1 MLARTRLTRPG
12 RSRDV
17 LAWLAVLLVIP
28 ALLPLAAPGY
38 FTHAHDAP
46 HSLFFVVEFDQAVR
60 SGALWPVWA
69 PDQAIGFGYPLW
81 LVIAP
86 LAFAVAEVFHLIG
99 LNIVTAVK
107 VTWALCF
114 VVGALGS
121 YRLARRWWGP
131 LAGLVASV
139 AFTYGPYHLVQIYV
153 RGDLAEFAALAAF
166 PWALLAFV
174 NLLDEPRPK
183 RLALAGLSMGVLLL
197 THTVS
202 ELLYVPLLAVFVA
215 VKLLTGEASL
225 LRFRRTRPPVMRA
238 VYACAAL
245 VLGVAVAAIFML
257 PAFFERQYIVQAQ
270 FVRENYSYLKQ
281 FVYPS
286 QLFSPY
292 WGFGYAVEGAN
303 DEMSF
308 QLGLLPLLGALVGAW
323 AALRGRLTERSG
335 TSAPL
340 PRRTEALFLAVAS
353 IVIIAAMLPIAEPL
367 WRAVPLVS
375 LIQFP
380 WRLLTLTTVTLS
392 LLAGLGA
399 HYLECGSSTAA
410 RSSAAAT
417 DDGTPYVYGAVLLI
431 ALAGFTYTQPQ
442 LFDVPAMAETPYS
455 VIDFEL
461 RFPDMRGMTQWSER
475 VPANEDSPLLA
486 QYKAGQPL
494 QRVAILQGS
503 ASILSQHADAVSI
516 SAQVRADAPARVRIY
531 TYYFPGWRATIDGQ
545 PVAISPDPPNGLIGL
560 DVPAGEHAISV
571 RFGPTPLRAASAAIT
586 ILALLASAGLWWFD
600 RKTPL
605 AAGTSDW

>member
-1 MLARTRLTRPG
+1 MLARTRLTQPG
-12 RSRDV
+12 RPRDM

-46 HSLFFVVEFDQAVR
+46 HSIFFLVEFDQAVR
-60 SGALWPVWA
+60 SGAVWPVWA

-86 LAFAVAEVFHLIG
+86 LAFAVAEVFHLLG
-99 LNIVTAVK
+99 LGFVTAVK
-107 VTWALCF
+107 FTWALCF

-131 LAGLVASV
+131 VAGLVASV
-139 AFTYGPYHLVQIYV
+139 AFTYAPYHLVQIYV
-153 RGDLAEFAALAAF
+153 RGDLAEFAALAWF
-166 PWALLAFV
+166 PWALFAFV
-174 NLLDEPRPK
+174 NLLDAPRAR
-183 RLALAGLSMGVLLL
+183 RLALAGLALGVLLL

-202 ELLYVPLLAVFVA
+202 ELLYVPLLAAFVA
-215 VKLLTGEASL
+215 VKLLTGETSL
-225 LRFRRTRPPVMRA
+225 LRRPMTRPQIVRT
-238 VYACAAL
+238 VYAGAAI

-257 PAFFERQYIVQAQ
+257 PAFFERRYVVQAQ

-286 QLFSPY
+286 QLFSPF

-323 AALRGRLTERSG
+323 AALRGRETRPDGAS
-335 TSAPL
+335 SPM
-340 PRRTEALFLAVAS
+340 PRRIEALFLAAAS
-353 IVIIAAMLPIAEPL
+353 LLIIAAMLPIAEPF

-380 WRLLTLTTVTLS
+380 WRMLTLTTVTLS
-392 LLAGLGA
+392 LLAGAGA
-399 HYLECGSSTAA
+399 YYVECSSSATAA
-410 RSSAAAT
+410 GVGSRASRIS
-417 DDGTPYVYGAVLLI
+417 PYVYCAALLI
-431 ALAGFTYTQPQ
+431 ALAGFPYTQPQ
-442 LFDVPAMAETPYS
+442 LFAVPPQDETPYS

-475 VPANEDSPLLA
+475 LPVNEDSPLLA

-494 QRVAILQGS
+494 QRVAVLTGNGTIIEQR
-503 ASILSQHADAVSI
+503 ADAVSI
-516 SAQVRADAPARVRIY
+516 SANVRADGPVRLRIY
-531 TYYFPGWRATIDGQ
+531 TYFFPGWRATVDGK
-545 PVAISPDPPNGLIGL
+545 PVVVSPDPPNGLMGL
-560 DVPAGEHAISV
+560 DVPAGEHTISV
-571 RFGPTPLRAASAAIT
+571 RFGPTPLRAAATAIT
-586 ILALLASAGLWWFD
+586 LVALLACAALWWRD
-600 RKTPL
+600 RK
-605 AAGTSDW
+605 SV